1 MSMEYGAF
9 NTALTAAAG
18 DDPALIAELRAAFIE
33 SATRQVDLL
42 SRSRCDAN
50 WQYSCY
56 RIKGLAASFGVS
68 ELIELADEAM
78 AGAPGDPVIVRKL
91 STALKEIQ
99 LRD

>member
-1 MSMEYGAF
+1 MEYGAF

-50 WQYSCY
+50 WQYSY

>member
-50 WQYSCY
+50 WQYSC
-56 RIKGLAASFGVS
+56 
-68 ELIELADEAM
+68 
-78 AGAPGDPVIVRKL
+78 
-91 STALKEIQ
+91 
-99 LRD
+99 

>member
-1 MSMEYGAF
+1 MSIEYGAF

-68 ELIELADEAM
+68 ELMELADEAM

>member
-33 SATRQVDLL
+33 SASRQVDLL

-68 ELIELADEAM
+68 EMIELADEAM
-78 AGAPGDPVIVRKL
+78 AGAPGDPVIIRKL
-91 STALKEIQ
+91 SSALNEIQ

>member
-1 MSMEYGAF
+1 MSIEYGAF

-50 WQYSCY
+50 WRYSCY

-68 ELIELADEAM
+68 ELMELADEAM

>member
-1 MSMEYGAF
+1 MEYGAF

-56 RIKGLAASFGVS
+56 RIKGLAASFSVS

>member
-1 MSMEYGAF
+1 MEYGAF

-33 SATRQVDLL
+33 SAARQVDLL

-68 ELIELADEAM
+68 EMIELADEAM
-78 AGAPGDPVIVRKL
+78 AGAPGDPVIIRKL
-91 STALKEIQ
+91 SSALNEIQ

>member
-1 MSMEYGAF
+1 MEYGAF

-18 DDPALIAELRAAFIE
+18 DDPVLIAELRAAFIE
-33 SATRQVDLL
+33 SAARQVDLL

-68 ELIELADEAM
+68 EMIELADEAM
-78 AGAPGDPVIVRKL
+78 AGAPGDPVIIRKL
-91 STALKEIQ
+91 SNALNEIQ
-99 LRD
+99 QRD